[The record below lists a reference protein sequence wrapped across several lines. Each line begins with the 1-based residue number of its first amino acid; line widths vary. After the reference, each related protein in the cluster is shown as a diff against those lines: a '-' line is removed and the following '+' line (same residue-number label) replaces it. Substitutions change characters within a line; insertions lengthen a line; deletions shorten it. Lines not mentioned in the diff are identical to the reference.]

1 MPEAAVDT
9 HSYQSEDFLSQENLD
24 RADETVSEV
33 FARMLGLPVAVSP
46 PPIPA
51 MGEGD
56 ERTAIVGYSGAMR
69 GCCEVQMNQSAA
81 TAAASAM
88 MGMPVDDTDS
98 LDDAVGEICNMI
110 GGGWKDRVPA
120 LSADCALSP
129 PTVITG
135 RAYKVHMSRPSV
147 KMTRCY
153 VFQDQY
159 LFLTLRREDTHTS

>member
-1 MPEAAVDT
+1 MPEAAVAT
-9 HSYQSEDFLSQENLD
+9 QTYQNEDFLSQENLD

-33 FARMLGLPVAVSP
+33 FARMLGLSVTVSP

-51 MGEGD
+51 IGEGD

-69 GCCEVQMNQSAA
+69 GCCEVQMDQDAA

-88 MGMPVDDTDS
+88 MGMPVDDADS

-120 LSADCALSP
+120 LSSECALSP

-147 KMTRCY
+147 KLIRCY
-153 VFQDQY
+153 SFKDQY
-159 LFLTLRREDTHTS
+159 LFLTLRREDTHPT